1 MGIIDNTKE
10 QADVIFKTIGD
21 ALIEKY
27 GAKGVIVQRKEH
39 YTKAATPI
47 MLEAMAR
54 EVDVAITGLGV
65 KAPGGLTVDEFWTAL
80 LAGRGLAG
88 EITRFDASTI
98 TTPCCSLLRTE
109 STRMFLR
116 SCARR
121 WRRSSEVAHSATA
134 VVKEAMTNPPIS
146 SSQMSSGSKPPR

>member
-1 MGIIDNTKE
+1 MMSDLGFIDPTYVPAITRVPMAARPSALQGKVIGMLDNTKE

-54 EVDVAITGLGV
+54 EVDVAITGLG
-65 KAPGGLTVDEFWTAL
+65 G
-80 LAGRGLAG
+80 
-88 EITRFDASTI
+88 
-98 TTPCCSLLRTE
+98 
-109 STRMFLR
+109 
-116 SCARR
+116 
-121 WRRSSEVAHSATA
+121 
-134 VVKEAMTNPPIS
+134 
-146 SSQMSSGSKPPR
+146 